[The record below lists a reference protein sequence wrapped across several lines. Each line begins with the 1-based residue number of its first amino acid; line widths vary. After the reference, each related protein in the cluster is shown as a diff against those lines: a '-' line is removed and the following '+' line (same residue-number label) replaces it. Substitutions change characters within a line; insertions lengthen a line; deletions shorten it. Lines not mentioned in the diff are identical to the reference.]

1 MGGAPRP
8 GGVATGC
15 LFRAEG
21 PRQAASRTELF
32 PRLGADGQVGSGSR
46 GPFLKLPKEAKAWLA
61 L

>member
-21 PRQAASRTELF
+21 PRQAATRTELG
-32 PRLGADGQVGSGSR
+32 PRVGAGGRGGSGSR
-46 GPFLKLPKEAKAWLA
+46 GPFLKLPTEAKAWLA